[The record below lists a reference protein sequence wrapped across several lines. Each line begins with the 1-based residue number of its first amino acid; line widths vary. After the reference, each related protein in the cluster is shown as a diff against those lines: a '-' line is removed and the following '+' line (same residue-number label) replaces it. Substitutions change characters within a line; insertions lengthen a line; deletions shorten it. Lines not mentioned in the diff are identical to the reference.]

1 MIAAGL
7 WAFAGLLLWLHML
20 GGIPGAYPGQGY
32 PLYPGLTVSLSALCV
47 EAGLNTAPVFALALL
62 GRWLRLLGVPLVALI
77 CTLALDSTIMPF
89 TINFGTTWQPVKTLR
104 ELAFHPL
111 HTPLALAALLAASL
125 WVFTRPRRPAAPA
138 G

>member
-7 WAFAGLLLWLHML
+7 WAFAGRLLGLHML

-32 PLYPGLTVSLSALCV
+32 PFYPGLTVSLSSLCV

-89 TINFGTTWQPVKTLR
+89 TIDFGTTWQPFAALR

>member
-32 PLYPGLTVSLSALCV
+32 PLYPGLTVSLSSLFI
-47 EAGLNTAPVFALALL
+47 EAALNTAPVFALALL
-62 GRWLRLLGVPLVALI
+62 GRWLRFLGAPLVALI

-89 TINFGTTWQPVKTLR
+89 TVDFGTTWLPVKTLR
-104 ELAFHPL
+104 EQAFHPL

-125 WVFTRPRRPAAPA
+125 LALTRPRRPAAPA
-138 G
+138 A

>member
-7 WAFAGLLLWLHML
+7 WALAGLLVWLHML
-20 GGIPGAYPGQGY
+20 AGIPGAYLGQGY
-32 PLYPGLTVSLSALCV
+32 PLYPGLTVSLSSLFI
-47 EAGLNTAPVFALALL
+47 EAALNTAPVFALALL

-77 CTLALDSTIMPF
+77 WTLALDSTIMPF
-89 TINFGTTWQPVKTLR
+89 TIDFGTTWQPFEALR

-111 HTPLALAALLAASL
+111 HTPLVLAALLAASL

>member
-7 WAFAGLLLWLHML
+7 WALAGLLVWLHML
-20 GGIPGAYPGQGY
+20 AGIPGAYLGQGY
-32 PLYPGLTVSLSALCV
+32 PLYPGLTVSLSALFV
-47 EAGLNTAPVFALALL
+47 EAGLNTAPVFAFALL
-62 GRWLRLLGVPLVALI
+62 GRGLRLLGVPLVALI
-77 CTLALDSTIMPF
+77 WTLALDSTIMPF
-89 TINFGTTWQPVKTLR
+89 TIDFGTTWQPFAALR

-138 G
+138 A